1 MVVDMLCSNGLQEPP
16 VLQRIFWGIAEG
28 AVAFSL
34 LEAGGPDAIS
44 ALQTASIAAG
54 LPFCMIMIGMMI
66 ATYQMFIDME
76 RDDPDFMKTQNAQVE
91 QAAKERSLQRG
102 EERRWKRRLLEYVNN
117 TIMGVLCCGKP
128 NIVDLMKAIFFPS
141 LVDYETLTTA
151 AMEPWFGVV
160 LSATFW
166 FLFILLHC
174 LEAAERGLW
183 TFAWMC
189 YFVFVGITALNR
201 GAVRNKYNL
210 RGDAMCDCC
219 MIFWF
224 YPCAVL
230 QVNQE
235 VEELV
240 TETQESK
247 AP

>member
-1 MVVDMLCSNGLQEPP
+1 VDMLCSNGLQEPP

-34 LEAGGPDAIS
+34 LEAGGSDAIS

-76 RDDPDFMKTQNAQVE
+76 RDDPDFMKTQNEAVK
-91 QAAKERSLQRG
+91 QAAEESSHKRG
-102 EERRWKRRLLEYVNN
+102 QERRWKRRLLEYVNN
-117 TIMGVLCCGKP
+117 TVMGVIFCGKP
-128 NIVDLMKAIFFPS
+128 NIVDLMKAIIFPC
-141 LVDYETLTTA
+141 LVDYETLTA
-151 AMEPWFGVV
+151 ASMDPWFGTI
-160 LSATFW
+160 LSAIFF
-166 FLFILLHC
+166 FLFILLHI

-183 TFAWMC
+183 CFGWMC
-189 YFVFVGITALNR
+189 YFVFVGVTALNR
-201 GAVRNKYNL
+201 SAVRNQYNL

-219 MIFWF
+219 MVFWF

-240 TETQESK
+240 TENYDGKK